1 MATHRMAAGL
11 TEAIRRT
18 FRRGDAGCS
27 VLCARWSEVAP
38 QLQHWSIQM
47 AHILNPEDLKSG
59 WPGQAGN
66 QVHRELLM
74 PRRLAHAKKAYTTR
88 FLAQRL
94 ATSLDGFFLS
104 DGAVAPDSGDIVL
117 ARVLRIGQHTKLE
130 SPASR
135 RQTLYVDDEIL
146 VAYGNRYAPDQF
158 LAEVP
163 PALNQCHLIAAGG
176 VAGQVIAQHAAM
188 GPATEIAP
196 VGLLA
201 DDSGVLNLS
210 HLSPHQLDV
219 TRSDAPSAT
228 FRGRRPPVVAVL
240 GTSMN
245 SGKTTAMSCLIKG
258 LTAAGLAV
266 SAGKATGTGSG
277 NDTGMFVDAGA
288 VKVLD
293 FTDFGVP
300 TTFQLDHNR
309 VRAVFT
315 GMVNALAEPN
325 TDVIVLEIA
334 DGVYQGETRLLLA
347 DPAFQAVVD
356 RVIFTA
362 SDALGATAGLQ
373 VLRAADL
380 RVAAVSGVLTS
391 SPLAIQEASAAIDL
405 PVLGTR
411 SLCAPQ
417 AAVGLLPRRGEERS
431 AALT

>member
-1 MATHRMAAGL
+1 
-11 TEAIRRT
+11 
-18 FRRGDAGCS
+18 
-27 VLCARWSEVAP
+27 
-38 QLQHWSIQM
+38 
-47 AHILNPEDLKSG
+47 
-59 WPGQAGN
+59 
-66 QVHRELLM
+66 M

-94 ATSLDGFFLS
+94 ANSLDGFFLS

-117 ARVLRIGQHTKLE
+117 AKVLMIGQHRRLE

-135 RQTLYVDDEIL
+135 RQALYIDDEIL

-158 LAEVP
+158 LAKVP
-163 PALNQCHLIAAGG
+163 LALDQCQLIAAGG
-176 VAGQVIAQHAAM
+176 VAGQVIAQHASM

-196 VGLLA
+196 IGLLA
-201 DDSGVLNLS
+201 DDSGILNLS
-210 HLSPHQLDV
+210 RLAPHQLDT
-219 TRSDAPSAT
+219 TRSDASLRMLP
-228 FRGRRPPVVAVL
+228 RRRPPVIAVL

-245 SGKTTAMSCLIKG
+245 SGKTTTMSCLIKG
-258 LTAAGLAV
+258 LSAAGLTV

-288 VKVLD
+288 AKVLD
-293 FTDFGVP
+293 FTDFGFP
-300 TTFQLDHNR
+300 TTFQLDHSR

-315 GMVNALAEPN
+315 GMVRALTDSN
-325 TDVIVLEIA
+325 TDVILLEIA

-347 DPAFQAVVD
+347 DPVFQTVVD

-391 SPLAIQEASAAIDL
+391 SPLAVQEASAAIDA
-405 PVLGTR
+405 PVLGTL
-411 SLCAPQ
+411 SLCTPSV
-417 AAVGLLPRRGEERS
+417 AVGLLPRSGDERT
-431 AALT
+431 AVLT